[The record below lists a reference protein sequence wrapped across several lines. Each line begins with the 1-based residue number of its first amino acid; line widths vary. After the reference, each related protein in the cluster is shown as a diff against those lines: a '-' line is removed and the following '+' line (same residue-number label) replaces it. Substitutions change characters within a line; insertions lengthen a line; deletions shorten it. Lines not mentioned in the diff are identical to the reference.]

1 MDAQEI
7 EVAQTVLRNLQS
19 EKYKIKSYIFQK
31 PINLSEVPDYLD
43 HISKPLD
50 IETVSANLDN
60 GVYATAKDFWTD
72 AKLIFENAIL
82 YHGAKETK
90 WIAKYAKDLLKA
102 LKKEKEV
109 AEGGSNPQKKKI
121 SLKIKLG
128 KKTSAPDAVTSSVG
142 PDTVPSAAAPASKPK
157 LKLKLPTKQNADSR
171 PPLKATAV
179 KAKPTQPKLKLKL
192 SLSKSSSTPG
202 ASVAAGPEAPASTPA
217 TVMEDSSSIP
227 VATSSKANSTPK
239 SPLKVVGIGRGK
251 ELPKAVQASQQA
263 AATTKPKKTTK
274 TKKASAIPSTANAT
288 TVKANTGGYA
298 MSTKGSNAMTGTRQK
313 QSFKVLAGLKRR
325 QYKQVAWFLQP
336 ITDKTIL
343 QDYKAK
349 IKHPMDISK
358 MMSKLERNGYN
369 FVADFVLDLRR
380 IFANCLRY
388 NTSLKDVLR
397 PVAVEMLQTAENLL
411 SVFLAQPEFDEH
423 QSQPYP
429 PLLFCWKLCVQVL
442 DTLHNLVNPSD
453 GQPTVLYFLYPVSH
467 YCGGQFPSD
476 YKDKVPKP
484 MDYGTVTGNL
494 LEGRYQ
500 SVDDFAA
507 DCRLVIS
514 NCATYYNGREDGRL
528 YVEQANRLGECL
540 SQQLDQLA
548 RYIKSSKGA
557 SDRLKAQATVS
568 SLKLPTP
575 PSPLLLSILQEI
587 RSYKYTDKATKITEP
602 AMGPFEK
609 PVSLTVFPDYAQHVQ
624 EQMDL
629 QQVERKT
636 KADTYKTPE
645 DFEYDINLIF
655 RNCEAYNSKR
665 NGHHLVSMAK
675 YGARKFRQLFYNKM
689 RAFED
694 PTSVP
699 ALSTERSPYAAVESE
714 LSNTFPDNSLSAN
727 PSAPKR
733 IKLEVLGVDATPR
746 GKAAPRISLTA
757 AQVSSASSTVER
769 TKSPKGAVG
778 LSTSLD
784 QRRNT
789 SGLVKANQPVPLHIA
804 IARVKEGFPLRR
816 ALKSLQ
822 LWEADCAR
830 YFKELLRHPWLSAAR
845 PKFIFH
851 VPVPV
856 LFPELSEAYSAKIR
870 KPMDL
875 TTVECQ
881 LLVGS
886 RYAGPEDF
894 VQDVALVFANAI
906 RFNKDGRDI
915 GDPLSCAYYDASVH
929 LLRYSRWLSHE
940 LLSDHLE
947 ENLHIDEP
955 TADGLPPFSWKLTSG
970 NRKKA
975 REEMD
980 RLVLTEPIE
989 KSIEGDRYTWQ
1000 EAECEKLLKVLR
1012 HQSDLRYMGFFIQPN
1027 YPHDYAAFISNP
1039 MDWEKVNRTLKKRQY
1054 DKFGG
1059 VISDLRLIF
1068 SNALKYNSQLQGT
1081 DTVSGKAYAAAE
1093 YMSSKLE
1100 AGINKMMLSVSDR
1113 LERERIDHANAER
1126 EIEAQDRA
1134 EEAAIRAA
1142 WKKEPDAKEDS
1153 SAPAAT
1159 RPDITQKI
1167 RSVRSATQRREVTD
1181 FEIPFFDDED
1191 NGQHERSYF
1200 ELVKFQ
1206 KSLFEK
1212 QRKESS
1218 KLSQIATSCAAALY
1232 TRLLQ
1237 RQFAEE
1243 WLEKERKESTGRSQE
1258 NLDDVETSTEKKK
1271 EVDETLTKPSSVL
1284 NQLEQKGRPIIKMS
1298 LEKGHGRRKLT
1309 KRSPTIKFD

>member
-1 MDAQEI
+1 
-7 EVAQTVLRNLQS
+7 
-19 EKYKIKSYIFQK
+19 
-31 PINLSEVPDYLD
+31 
-43 HISKPLD
+43 
-50 IETVSANLDN
+50 
-60 GVYATAKDFWTD
+60 
-72 AKLIFENAIL
+72 
-82 YHGAKETK
+82 
-90 WIAKYAKDLLKA
+90 
-102 LKKEKEV
+102 
-109 AEGGSNPQKKKI
+109 
-121 SLKIKLG
+121 
-128 KKTSAPDAVTSSVG
+128 
-142 PDTVPSAAAPASKPK
+142 
-157 LKLKLPTKQNADSR
+157 
-171 PPLKATAV
+171 
-179 KAKPTQPKLKLKL
+179 
-192 SLSKSSSTPG
+192 
-202 ASVAAGPEAPASTPA
+202 
-217 TVMEDSSSIP
+217 
-227 VATSSKANSTPK
+227 
-239 SPLKVVGIGRGK
+239 
-251 ELPKAVQASQQA
+251 
-263 AATTKPKKTTK
+263 
-274 TKKASAIPSTANAT
+274 
-288 TVKANTGGYA
+288 
-298 MSTKGSNAMTGTRQK
+298 
-313 QSFKVLAGLKRR
+313 
-325 QYKQVAWFLQP
+325 
-336 ITDKTIL
+336 
-343 QDYKAK
+343 
-349 IKHPMDISK
+349 
-358 MMSKLERNGYN
+358 
-369 FVADFVLDLRR
+369 
-380 IFANCLRY
+380 
-388 NTSLKDVLR
+388 
-397 PVAVEMLQTAENLL
+397 
-411 SVFLAQPEFDEH
+411 
-423 QSQPYP
+423 
-429 PLLFCWKLCVQVL
+429 
-442 DTLHNLVNPSD
+442 
-453 GQPTVLYFLYPVSH
+453 
-467 YCGGQFPSD
+467 
-476 YKDKVPKP
+476 
-484 MDYGTVTGNL
+484 
-494 LEGRYQ
+494 
-500 SVDDFAA
+500 
-507 DCRLVIS
+507 
-514 NCATYYNGREDGRL
+514 
-528 YVEQANRLGECL
+528 
-540 SQQLDQLA
+540 
-548 RYIKSSKGA
+548 
-557 SDRLKAQATVS
+557 
-568 SLKLPTP
+568 
-575 PSPLLLSILQEI
+575 
-587 RSYKYTDKATKITEP
+587 
-602 AMGPFEK
+602 
-609 PVSLTVFPDYAQHVQ
+609 
-624 EQMDL
+624 
-629 QQVERKT
+629 
-636 KADTYKTPE
+636 
-645 DFEYDINLIF
+645 
-655 RNCEAYNSKR
+655 
-665 NGHHLVSMAK
+665 
-675 YGARKFRQLFYNKM
+675 
-689 RAFED
+689 
-694 PTSVP
+694 
-699 ALSTERSPYAAVESE
+699 
-714 LSNTFPDNSLSAN
+714 
-727 PSAPKR
+727 
-733 IKLEVLGVDATPR
+733 
-746 GKAAPRISLTA
+746 
-757 AQVSSASSTVER
+757 
-769 TKSPKGAVG
+769 
-778 LSTSLD
+778 
-784 QRRNT
+784 
-789 SGLVKANQPVPLHIA
+789 
-804 IARVKEGFPLRR
+804 
-816 ALKSLQ
+816 
-822 LWEADCAR
+822 
-830 YFKELLRHPWLSAAR
+830 
-845 PKFIFH
+845 
-851 VPVPV
+851 
-856 LFPELSEAYSAKIR
+856 LSEAYSAKIR

-947 ENLHIDEP
+947 ENFHIDEP

-1200 ELVKFQ
+1200 EMVKFQ

-1309 KRSPTIKFD
+1309 KRSPPIKFD